1 MKSLLHFELCAESL
15 ESALTAQAGGA
26 DRIELCTQ
34 LSIGGITPNPAL
46 IAQVVRSVSIPVHV
60 LIRPRGGNFVY
71 TADEF
76 ALIGQ
81 QAIEAKAAG
90 AAGVV
95 IGILL
100 PSGHIDVP
108 RTRELVELAAPLKF
122 TFHRAFDESANL
134 PEALEDIIRTGADC
148 VLTSG
153 GKPNVSE
160 GAGQLAALQK
170 QAAGRITLMAGGGIT
185 VANILNIAHQSGVRY
200 IHGSLIRKVSSS
212 DPAIV
217 LPSQLEH
224 SGMPT
229 ITGEVLLED
238 VQQVMRLLRKDA
250 VA

>member
-1 MKSLLHFELCAESL
+1 MKNSLHFELCAESL
-15 ESALTAQAGGA
+15 ESALVAQAGGA

-34 LSIGGITPNPAL
+34 LSIGGITPDPAL
-46 IAQVVRSVSIPVHV
+46 TAQVVQAITIPVHV

-71 TADEF
+71 TAEEF
-76 ALIGQ
+76 ALIRQ
-81 QAIEAKAAG
+81 QTLEAKAAG

-100 PSGHIDVP
+100 PDGRVDVP
-108 RTRELVELAAPLKF
+108 RTSELVQLAAPLSF

-134 PEALEDIIRTGADC
+134 SEALEDIIRTGAGC
-148 VLTSG
+148 ILTSG

-160 GAGQLAALQK
+160 GVEQLAALQK

-185 VANILNIAHQSGVRY
+185 VANILTIARQTGVHY
-200 IHGSLIRKVSSS
+200 VHGSLIRKAASS

-224 SGMPT
+224 SSMPAKS
-229 ITGEVLLED
+229 GKVLLED
-238 VQQVMRLLRKDA
+238 VQQVMQLLHQD